1 MKFRTVA
8 TGLEFQATATVI
20 SFSSI
25 LVSAFFF
32 RSKIRLGG
40 EKEGKEKVIRFLILT
55 IMFAFPA
62 YHSVSSSFKYLSHTV
77 LIFRKQLF
85 IRNLAR
91 WWFTLRYIFISFWE
105 WSKFYLSCKGPKTLN
120 FLTKKKSQNKNWILL
135 FISVL
140 CLYIFIKHL
149 SYNLLYDILAGN

>member
-8 TGLEFQATATVI
+8 TGLEFQATATII

-40 EKEGKEKVIRFLILT
+40 EKEGKEKVIRFLTLK
-55 IMFAFPA
+55 IMFAFLLI

-85 IRNLAR
+85 IRNIAR
-91 WWFTLRYIFISFWE
+91 W
-105 WSKFYLSCKGPKTLN
+105 
-120 FLTKKKSQNKNWILL
+120 
-135 FISVL
+135 
-140 CLYIFIKHL
+140 
-149 SYNLLYDILAGN
+149 